1 MCQSIFVSAI
11 ESALF
16 PVGYLCVYPCV
27 CVCDTELISVQVVG
41 LAVSKCISY

>member
-16 PVGYLCVYPCV
+16 PVGCLCVDVCV
-27 CVCDTELISVQVVG
+27 CVRDADLTCVHVG
-41 LAVSKCISY
+41 GFAVSACISY